1 MFKYVKQVLDLKEQ
15 AELDASKMQAEEN
28 KVSTQFLESRIV
40 YLGMMADIELPI
52 MEVPNEPQI

>member
-28 KVSTQFLESRIV
+28 KVSTQFLESQIV
-40 YLGMMADIELPI
+40 YLGMMSDIELPI
-52 MEVPNEPQI
+52 MEVPNEPQV

>member
-28 KVSTQFLESRIV
+28 KVSTQFLESQIV

-52 MEVPNEPQI
+52 MEVPNESQV

>member
-15 AELDASKMQAEEN
+15 AELDASKMQVEEN
-28 KVSTQFLESRIV
+28 KLSTQFLESQVV

-52 MEVPNEPQI
+52 MEVQNEPQV

>member
-1 MFKYVKQVLDLKEQ
+1 MFKYVKQVLDLQEQ

-28 KVSTQFLESRIV
+28 KLSTQFLESQIV

-52 MEVPNEPQI
+52 MEVQNEPQV

>member
-15 AELDASKMQAEEN
+15 AELDASKMQVEEN
-28 KVSTQFLESRIV
+28 KGSTQFLESQIV

-52 MEVPNEPQI
+52 MEVPNESQV

>member
-15 AELDASKMQAEEN
+15 AELDASKMQVEEN
-28 KVSTQFLESRIV
+28 KVSTQFLESQIV

-52 MEVPNEPQI
+52 MEVPNESQV

>member
-15 AELDASKMQAEEN
+15 AELDASRMQVEEN
-28 KVSTQFLESRIV
+28 KVTSQFLESQIV

-52 MEVPNEPQI
+52 MEVPDEPKI

>member
-28 KVSTQFLESRIV
+28 KVSTQFLESQIV

-52 MEVPNEPQI
+52 MEVPNEPQV